1 MFGLDQ
7 QLARLETLTCEM
19 SRKLDAMIRLL
30 QKLVDA
36 QQQPGDGNSYTV
48 KIDEVKYVP
57 DSNYSVT
64 VDKATWEKM
73 QWDGQEGQDG

>member
-36 QQQPGDGNSYTV
+36 QQQPGNSYTV
-48 KIDEVKYVP
+48 TISED
-57 DSNYSVT
+57 
-64 VDKATWEKM
+64 
-73 QWDGQEGQDG
+73 QWRQWQGQDDGNK

>member
-36 QQQPGDGNSYTV
+36 QQQPGNGNSYTV
-48 KIDEVKYVP
+48 TISED
-57 DSNYSVT
+57 
-64 VDKATWEKM
+64 
-73 QWDGQEGQDG
+73 QWREWTGQDE